1 MIRVRQVKVKLGDEA
16 SLDKKVASKLGI
28 RVSDILDM
36 NINRQSLDAR
46 KSDIYYVYEVDVK
59 VDNEKRILNK
69 SKSSDILLAPREEYQ
84 YPIMGDEKLDDRIVI
99 VGSGPAGLFCSYMLA
114 EQGYRPLVI
123 ERGEAVDERMES
135 VSKFWNGGELNPNSN
150 VQFGEGGAGTFSDG
164 KLNTMVKDKHFLG
177 KKVFSIFVDH
187 GAPREIMYLQKPHI
201 GTDLLCNIVKNIR
214 NDIIRMGG
222 EFRFSTCL
230 TDIKVENGKL
240 VGIEVNHNEVIPCS
254 VLVLALGHSA
264 RDTFSMLYDRG
275 VSMLGKPFAVGV
287 RIQHP
292 QEMIQLNQ
300 YKRLDK
306 RLPVADYKLTYQTK
320 NGRGV
325 YSFCMCPGGYV
336 VNSSSE
342 KGGTV
347 VNGMSYHDRGSDN
360 ANSALVVTVGPDD
373 FGHHPLDGIVF
384 QRRLEKLAYQAGH
397 GKMPIQLYKDFK
409 EGKKSSS
416 LGKVQPLMKGQIEFA
431 NLHSVLP
438 DFVVSSLLE
447 AMPVFG
453 KRIHGFDRDDAILA
467 GVESRTSSPVRILR
481 DENGVSNILG
491 IYPCGEGS
499 GYAGGITTAAMDGIK
514 VSELICRK
522 YHN

>member
-164 KLNTMVKDKHFLG
+164 KLNTMVKDKRFLG

-287 RIQHP
+287 RIQHL

-306 RLPVADYKLTYQTK
+306 RLPVADYKLT
-320 NGRGV
+320 
-325 YSFCMCPGGYV
+325 
-336 VNSSSE
+336 
-342 KGGTV
+342 
-347 VNGMSYHDRGSDN
+347 
-360 ANSALVVTVGPDD
+360 
-373 FGHHPLDGIVF
+373 
-384 QRRLEKLAYQAGH
+384 
-397 GKMPIQLYKDFK
+397 
-409 EGKKSSS
+409 
-416 LGKVQPLMKGQIEFA
+416 
-431 NLHSVLP
+431 SV
-438 DFVVSSLLE
+438 
-447 AMPVFG
+447 
-453 KRIHGFDRDDAILA
+453 
-467 GVESRTSSPVRILR
+467 
-481 DENGVSNILG
+481 EN
-491 IYPCGEGS
+491 
-499 GYAGGITTAAMDGIK
+499 
-514 VSELICRK
+514 
-522 YHN
+522 